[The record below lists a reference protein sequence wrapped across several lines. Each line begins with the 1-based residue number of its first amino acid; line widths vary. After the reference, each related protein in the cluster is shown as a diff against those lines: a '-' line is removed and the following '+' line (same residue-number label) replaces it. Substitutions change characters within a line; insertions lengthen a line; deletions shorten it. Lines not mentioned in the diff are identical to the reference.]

1 MTAGGVELGTGYV
14 SVVPSTDKFGP
25 GVDKALGQAQGS
37 ADTAGRSMGSRFA
50 AGFTGVFK
58 SAVTAGGLGA
68 AIFGG
73 AALKSGLARL
83 TTIQNATTS
92 LTTIM
97 GDAAQAGQLMEQV
110 KQTVNGTPFNLDQFA
125 DVAKNLVAM
134 NVPAAKVPGYLTAI
148 GEAAAAS
155 GKGAEGVSQV
165 ADAFGKMAAT
175 GKVSLDE
182 VWTVSHAGVDAL
194 GILANGFG
202 VTTDEMQKMVSKGA
216 VPADR
221 ALDLLADGIVHGSD
235 GAAGATVA
243 LAGTMAGLRKTLT
256 GASGG
261 FKAAMARFGAGV
273 LAPWVPVASTTLTGL
288 AGGLDTLTPKI
299 QAFMQRLADSGAVER
314 FTTAMANL
322 PATIDQVTNWLGG
335 LDFSSIKD
343 QIGSVVGSLTQ
354 LSATASQP
362 SGEGGGGF
370 WSSVVSGISG
380 LGSALGSVGVDAV
393 TVLTAALKSLSDVL
407 TVLADHVGL
416 VTPLLIA
423 MAAAYVTSQTVQ
435 TAYQAAKVIQ
445 TPAMFAQLAVQRQLT
460 AALAQHTAALSANTV
475 ATGVNTG
482 TQTAQTA
489 TTVRARVAALA
500 SAAASR
506 VAAAA
511 QWLWNAA
518 LTANPIGLV
527 VAAIAALVAGLVWF
541 FTQTETGRRLWETVW
556 GAIQVAVSAA
566 WSYIKPVWDGFLAA
580 LGWIGDK
587 LQWLW
592 SNVVSPVLGWIGSA
606 FSAWWAGVQVYLGLW
621 KAGLSEAGDVVS
633 GWWSFIQPIFGFVAD
648 LVSGW
653 WSGVQVYLGWWKTGL
668 TEAGTVVSGFADG
681 VKAGWRL
688 IGAAIDT
695 GKRWFTD
702 LRDVVVQAIG
712 KILEYWDK
720 IKGIVGT
727 VGDVA
732 GKIGGAIGSA
742 VTHVI
747 PGLAQGGS
755 VNGLGGG
762 TSDSIPALLSAG
774 EHVVTAR
781 EVAAVGGHTGM
792 YRLRAAMR
800 AGALRFAAGG
810 AVPHGI
816 RDALAAARR
825 VTGHPYLWGGI
836 GPDRFDCSGFIS
848 FLQRVAMGM
857 ADPARRLYTTLDL
870 LAGRLAGLES
880 GLGPPG
886 TLFQVGANADH
897 MAATIAGE
905 PAEAGGS
912 HGTSRL
918 GPPAVGAADPQFTHQ
933 FHLPNELI
941 AGWADGAR
949 GDAVSAA
956 QSSVRA
962 GSGTKATWT
971 EQDETKLASAQTAVE
986 QAKQRRDKVYG
997 DAKKT
1002 DADRR
1007 QADLTVEKAEQ
1018 KVVALQKRKDDVAS
1032 GVADAPPAQAPALEH
1047 RFTEEELA
1055 RIDAQA
1061 AVDSAN
1067 ERRNEVY
1074 ADLDAS
1080 PNEKL
1085 KADAE
1090 LSRAQDK
1097 LDELT
1102 TTGSKVQG
1110 RVRDFVTDVAGMAFD
1125 AVLAELPGGIGE
1137 SRWWSIDYSPFVEAG
1152 QSLSQRAAQAI
1163 GPLPVFTS
1171 EAVAAQLGYTPVA
1184 GQPPP
1189 PWWDTLRPKVFDTGG
1204 WLRPGEVAINL
1215 SRRPEPVLSSP
1226 AQMQA
1231 FLGGFAPTAA
1241 GVDASVRIDT
1251 LHTGMSAAEF
1261 RREWAAMQL
1270 AQRQRAKTWTPR

>member
-14 SVVPSTDKFGP
+14 SLVPATGSEFTK
-25 GVDKALGQAQGS
+25 GVDGALGQAQGS
-37 ADTAGRSMGSRFA
+37 ADSAGRSMGARFA
-50 AGFTGVFK
+50 SGFTGIFK
-58 SAVTAGGLGA
+58 SAVAAGGLGA
-68 AIFGG
+68 AVFGG
-73 AALKSGLARL
+73 TALKSGLQRL

-97 GDAAQAGQLMEQV
+97 GDAAQAGQLMEEV
-110 KQTVNGTPFNLDQFA
+110 KKTVNGTPFNLDQFA

-202 VTTDEMQKMVSKGA
+202 VTTEQMQKMISKGA
-216 VPADR
+216 VPADK
-221 ALDLLADGIVHGSD
+221 ALDLLAEGILHGSD

-243 LAGTMAGLRKTLT
+243 LAGTMAGLRQTLT

-261 FKAAMARFGAGV
+261 FKTAMSRFGAGI
-273 LAPWVPVASTTLTGL
+273 LAPWLPVATTALTGL
-288 AGGLDTLTPKI
+288 AGGLDKLTPKI
-299 QAFMQRLADSGAVER
+299 QEFMARLADSGAVER
-314 FTTAMANL
+314 FTTAMQNL
-322 PATIDQVTNWLGG
+322 PATIDQVTSRVGT
-335 LDFSSIKD
+335 LDFSSITD
-343 QIGSVVGSLTQ
+343 GIGSVVSSLTQ
-354 LSATASQP
+354 LSTTTAQ
-362 SGEGGGGF
+362 SGDSGGGF
-370 WSSVVSGISG
+370 WSSLVSGISG
-380 LGSALGSVGVDAV
+380 LGSALGALGGDAI
-393 TVLTAALKSLSDVL
+393 TVLTAALGGLSDVL
-407 TVLADHVGL
+407 GVLADHAGL

-423 MAAAYVTSQTVQ
+423 MAGAYVTSQTVQ
-435 TAYQAAKVIQ
+435 TAYEAAKVIQ
-445 TPAMFAQLAVQRQLT
+445 TPAMFAQLAIQRQLT
-460 AALAQHTAALSANTV
+460 IAMTEHTAALTANTL

-482 TQTAQTA
+482 EQTAQTA
-489 TTVRARVAALA
+489 TSVRAKVAALA

-506 VAAAA
+506 IAAAA

-527 VAAIAALVAGLVWF
+527 IAAIAALIAGLIWF
-541 FTQTETGRRLWETVW
+541 FTQTDTGRAIWETVW
-556 GAIQVAVSAA
+556 GAIQSAVSAA
-566 WSYIKPVWDGFLAA
+566 WDYIKPVWAGFLEA

-587 LQWLW
+587 LGWLW
-592 SNVVSPVLGWIGSA
+592 SNVVSPVLGWIGDA
-606 FSAWWAGVQVYLGLW
+606 FSTWWTGAQIIFEYWKVALADAGN
-621 KAGLSEAGDVVS
+621 VVS
-633 GWWSFIQPIFGFVAD
+633 DWWSVIQPTFGFVGD

-653 WSGVQVYLGWWKTGL
+653 WSGVQVIFGFWGDALSA
-668 TEAGTVVSGFADG
+668 AGTVVSGFADG
-681 VKAGWRL
+681 VQAGWRL

-695 GKRWFTD
+695 GKRWFTS
-702 LRDVVVQAIG
+702 LRDVVVEAIG

-720 IKGIVGT
+720 IKKIVGT

-732 GKIGGAIGSA
+732 GKIGSTIGSA
-742 VTHVI
+742 VSHVI

-755 VNGLGGG
+755 VNGLGGP
-762 TSDSIPALLSAG
+762 TSDSVPALLSAG

-781 EVAAVGGHTGM
+781 EVSAVGGHAGM

-800 AGALRFAAGG
+800 TGALRFAAGG
-810 AVPHGI
+810 AVPKGI
-816 RDALAAARR
+816 KDALAAARG
-825 VTGHPYLWGGI
+825 VTGHPYLWGGV
-836 GPDRFDCSGFIS
+836 GPERFDCSGFIS

-870 LAGRLAGLES
+870 LAGRLAGLEP

-886 TLFQVGANADH
+886 TLIQVGVNTDH
-897 MAATIAGE
+897 MAATIDDQ
-905 PAEAGGS
+905 PVEAGGS

-918 GPPAVGAADPQFTHQ
+918 GPPAVDATDPQFTHQ

-949 GDAVSAA
+949 SDTAGGG
-956 QSSVRA
+956 A
-962 GSGTKATWT
+962 GSRPGKKQTWT
-971 EQDETKLASAQTAVE
+971 EEDDTKLASAQTAVE
-986 QAKQRRDKVYG
+986 QAKARRDKVYA

-1018 KVVALQKRKDDVAS
+1018 KVVALQKRKDDIAS
-1032 GVADAPPAQAPALEH
+1032 GAADAPPPQAPALEH
-1047 RFTEEELA
+1047 RFSEEELA
-1055 RIDAQA
+1055 RIDAQV

-1074 ADLDAS
+1074 ADLEAS
-1080 PNEKL
+1080 PNERL

-1097 LDELT
+1097 LDELANK
-1102 TTGSKVQG
+1102 GSKVQG
-1110 RVRDFVTDVAGMAFD
+1110 RVKDFVTDVAGMAFD
-1125 AVLAELPGGIGE
+1125 AFLEELPGGIGQ
-1137 SRWWSIDYSPFVEAG
+1137 SRWWSIDYSPLLEAG

-1163 GPLPVFTS
+1163 GPLPVFTP
-1171 EAVAAQLGYTPVA
+1171 EAVGAQLGYTPAV

-1189 PWWDTLRPKVFDTGG
+1189 PWWDKLRPKVFDTGG

-1226 AQMQA
+1226 AQMAA
-1231 FLGGFAPTAA
+1231 FMGGFTPTGA
-1241 GVDASVRIDT
+1241 GVDASMRIDT
-1251 LHTGMSAAEF
+1251 LNTGMSAAEF